1 MIELSHMEASI
12 EQLKEKIDII
22 ELIGSVVK
30 LKKMGRNFKG
40 LCPFH
45 QEKTPSFVVSPERQL
60 WHCFGACGVGG
71 DAIAFYMKWEHLSFP
86 EALSELG
93 QKYGVEINN
102 IPIQD
107 KQAHYKD
114 RLIGLNKK
122 SAEFYNYILTKSPIG
137 KNALEY
143 IKNRG
148 IHDKIIETFQIGY
161 APSSWD
167 SLSRFLQ
174 KKGYTKSELM
184 DAGLVNKADSG
195 RIYDRFRGRLMF
207 PLKDHRGNT
216 VGFSGRILT
225 GEKEAKYVNSP
236 ETMLYH
242 KRTMLFGLDI
252 TKEAVKKEDGI
263 IIVEGEFD
271 MITPFQHGISNIV
284 AIKGTAL
291 TTEQLQ
297 LIKRY
302 TNKIMLALD
311 SDKAGEEAIRRAI
324 EIAEPMG
331 FELSVIVNEGGKDPD
346 ELIRQNELQFKQ
358 SLKKS
363 VPVYDFLIDLFI
375 KKYPPI
381 DPFNKKRIGEE
392 IAPFIN
398 SIINPIVQSYY
409 IKQLSRILDVSEDS
423 IMQVLRNQKQKRRVV
438 FSKKEERVEKTS
450 RELLLQE
457 YILESL
463 LNCPDNKKIIEKA
476 NSILSV
482 GDFTIPS
489 YGIIFQ
495 KLALYMEKNTSFDIN
510 SFIKSLAP
518 ELASVVDKLYL
529 HATSK
534 NETEEVSI
542 EKIAYELKKKSL
554 KEKMKEIL
562 SLPEEKQGEK
572 LRIIQTSL
580 KELEKMSSTV

>member
-1 MIELSHMEASI
+1 MEASI
-12 EQLKEKIDII
+12 EKLKEKIDII

-30 LKKMGRNFKG
+30 LKKAGRNFKG

-45 QEKTPSFVVSPERQL
+45 QEKTPSFVVSSERQL
-60 WHCFGACGVGG
+60 WHCFGACGIGG
-71 DAIAFYMKWEHLSFP
+71 DAIAFYMRWEHLSFP

-93 QKYGVEINN
+93 QKYGVEIRNT
-102 IPIQD
+102 PIQD
-107 KQAHYKD
+107 KQTQYKD
-114 RLIGLNKK
+114 RLINLNKK
-122 SAEFYNYILTKSPIG
+122 AAEFYNYILTTSPIG
-137 KNALEY
+137 QKALEY
-143 IKNRG
+143 VKNRG
-148 IHDKIIETFQIGY
+148 IHDKIMETFQIGY

-174 KKGYTKSELM
+174 KKGYKKGELM
-184 DAGLVNKADSG
+184 DAGLVNQAESG

-207 PLKDHRGNT
+207 PIRDHRGNT

-225 GEKEAKYVNSP
+225 GEKEAKYINSP
-236 ETMLYH
+236 ETILYH
-242 KRTMLFGLDI
+242 KRATLYGLDI

-271 MITPFQHGISNIV
+271 MITPYQHGISNIV

-346 ELIRQNELQFKQ
+346 ELIKQNELQFKQ
-358 SLKKS
+358 SIKKS
-363 VPVYDFLIDLFI
+363 IPVYDFLIDLFI
-375 KKYPPI
+375 KKYPPV

-392 IAPFIN
+392 IAPFIH

-423 IMQVLRNQKQKRRVV
+423 VMKVIRTHKQKQRI
-438 FSKKEERVEKTS
+438 FINKKEEPTTKTS
-450 RELLLQE
+450 RELLLQQ

-463 LNCPDNKKIIEKA
+463 LNSSNSRMTKKIHL
-476 NSILSV
+476 ILQKE
-482 GDFTIPS
+482 DFSFPS
-489 YGIIFQ
+489 YGIIFE
-495 KLALYMEKNTSFDIN
+495 KLVRFMSDNTSFAIN
-510 SFIKSLAP
+510 AFIKTLPP
-518 ELASVVDKLYL
+518 ELASVADTLYL
-529 HATSK
+529 RASSK
-534 NETEEVSI
+534 NEGEEMSI

-554 KEKMKEIL
+554 KEKLKQVL
-562 SLPEEKQGEK
+562 TLPEDKQQEK

-580 KELEKMSSTV
+580 KELEKTSSTV